1 MNPKYVNMQY
11 FCMNLKTLDILASI
25 KVKRHK
31 MIVGIEGTLERKDPT
46 FVHVNVHG
54 LIHEVHV
61 SINTSNS
68 IEEAKIK
75 LFVTQVIRE
84 DANLLFG
91 FMDLNEK
98 RMFDTVLKIN
108 GVGPKV
114 GLAICSTFT
123 PNTFA
128 KVVASKD
135 VSMLKRVPGI
145 GPKAA
150 SRILVELAD
159 FIVDGN
165 EESKDAGA
173 LGEAV
178 MALESLGFK
187 KDAIR
192 QALNGASGDT
202 SSLVKEGLKKLQ
214 RL

>member
-1 MNPKYVNMQY
+1 
-11 FCMNLKTLDILASI
+11 
-25 KVKRHK
+25 
-31 MIVGIEGTLERKDPT
+31 MIVGIEGTVERKEPT
-46 FVHVNVHG
+46 FVHVNVNG
-54 LIHEVHV
+54 LIYEVQV
-61 SINTSNS
+61 SINTSQA
-68 IEEAKIK
+68 IQEPKTK

-84 DANLLFG
+84 DSDNLFG
-91 FMDLNEK
+91 FMDMNEK
-98 RMFDTVLKIN
+98 KMFDTVLKIN

-123 PNTFA
+123 PDTFA

-165 EESKDAGA
+165 EESKDAGSM
-173 LGEAV
+173 GEAV

-192 QALNGASGDT
+192 KALSGASGDT

>member
-1 MNPKYVNMQY
+1 
-11 FCMNLKTLDILASI
+11 
-25 KVKRHK
+25 
-31 MIVGIEGTLERKDPT
+31 MIVGIEGTVERKDPT
-46 FVHVNVHG
+46 FVHLNVNG
-54 LIHEVHV
+54 LIYEVQV
-61 SINTSNS
+61 SINTSNAIQES
-68 IEEAKIK
+68 KVK

-84 DANLLFG
+84 DADLLFG

-98 RMFDTVLKIN
+98 KMFDTVLKIN

-123 PNTFA
+123 PGTFA

-135 VSMLKRVPGI
+135 VGMLKRVPGI

-165 EESKDAGA
+165 EESGNSGA
-173 LGEAV
+173 LGEAI

-187 KDAIR
+187 LDAIR
-192 QALNGASGDT
+192 KALNGCSGDT
-202 SSLVKEGLKKLQ
+202 STMVKEGLKKLQ

>member
-1 MNPKYVNMQY
+1 
-11 FCMNLKTLDILASI
+11 
-25 KVKRHK
+25 
-31 MIVGIEGTLERKDPT
+31 MIVGIEGTVERKEPT
-46 FVHVNVHG
+46 FVHINVNG
-54 LIHEVHV
+54 LIYEVMV
-61 SINTSNS
+61 SLHTSNA
-68 IEEAKIK
+68 ITEKKVK

-91 FMDLNEK
+91 FMESTEQK
-98 RMFDTVLKIN
+98 MFDTVLKIN

-123 PNTFA
+123 PGTFA

-150 SRILVELAD
+150 GRILVELAD
-159 FIVDGN
+159 FIVDGH
-165 EESKDAGA
+165 EESENSASFN
-173 LGEAV
+173 EAT

-187 KDAIR
+187 KDAI
-192 QALNGASGDT
+192 QKALHGCKGDT

>member
-1 MNPKYVNMQY
+1 
-11 FCMNLKTLDILASI
+11 
-25 KVKRHK
+25 
-31 MIVGIEGTLERKDPT
+31 MIVGIEGSIERKDPT
-46 FVHVNVHG
+46 FVHVNVQG
-54 LIHEVHV
+54 LIYEVHV
-61 SINTSNS
+61 SINTSNA
-68 IEEAKIK
+68 IEDKKVK
-75 LFVTQVIRE
+75 LYTTQIIRE
-84 DANLLFG
+84 DSSNLYG
-91 FMDLNEK
+91 FTDTNEK
-98 RMFDTVLKIN
+98 KMFDTVLKIN

-123 PNTFA
+123 PATFA

-165 EESKDAGA
+165 EESGNGA

-187 KDAIR
+187 NDAIR
-192 QALNGASGDT
+192 RALNGCSGDT
-202 SSLVKEGLKKLQ
+202 STLVKEGLKKLQ

>member
-1 MNPKYVNMQY
+1 
-11 FCMNLKTLDILASI
+11 
-25 KVKRHK
+25 
-31 MIVGIEGTLERKDPT
+31 MIVGMEGIVEKRDPT
-46 FVHVNVHG
+46 FIHLNVNG
-54 LIHEVHV
+54 IIYEVQV
-61 SINTSNS
+61 SINTSNA
-68 IEEAKIK
+68 IEEKRVK
-75 LFVTQVIRE
+75 LFITQVIRE

-91 FMDLNEK
+91 FIESNEK
-98 RMFDTVLKIN
+98 KMFDTVLRIN

-123 PNTFA
+123 PETFA

-135 VSMLKRVPGI
+135 VGMLKRVPGI

-159 FIVDGN
+159 FIVDGDTVGSN
-165 EESKDAGA
+165 NGA

-187 KDAIR
+187 KDAI
-192 QALNGASGDT
+192 QKALSGCIGDT
-202 SSLVKEGLKKLQ
+202 STLVKEGLKKLQ

>member
-1 MNPKYVNMQY
+1 
-11 FCMNLKTLDILASI
+11 
-25 KVKRHK
+25 
-31 MIVGIEGTLERKDPT
+31 MIVGIEGTVERKEPT
-46 FVHVNVHG
+46 FVHLNVNG
-54 LIHEVHV
+54 LIYEVMV
-61 SINTSNS
+61 SLHTSNA
-68 IEEAKIK
+68 ITDKKAK

-91 FMDLNEK
+91 FMDSNEK
-98 RMFDTVLKIN
+98 KMFDTVVKIN

-123 PNTFA
+123 PSTFA

-150 SRILVELAD
+150 GRILVELAD
-159 FIVDGN
+159 FIVDSH
-165 EESKDAGA
+165 EESENSGA
-173 LGEAV
+173 LNEAT

-187 KDAIR
+187 KDAI
-192 QALNGASGDT
+192 QKALHGCIGDT
-202 SSLVKEGLKKLQ
+202 STLVKEGLKKLQ

>member
-1 MNPKYVNMQY
+1 MEQV
-11 FCMNLKTLDILASI
+11 
-25 KVKRHK
+25 
-31 MIVGIEGTLERKDPT
+31 MIVGIEGTVERKDPT
-46 FVHVNVHG
+46 FVHLNVQG
-54 LIHEVHV
+54 IIYEVQV
-61 SINTSNS
+61 SINTSNA
-68 IEEAKIK
+68 IQEKMVK

-91 FMDLNEK
+91 FMDTNEK
-98 RMFDTVLKIN
+98 KMFDTVLKIN

-123 PNTFA
+123 PSTFA

-135 VSMLKRVPGI
+135 VNMLKRVPGI

-165 EESKDAGA
+165 AQSETSGA
-173 LGEAV
+173 LGDAV

-187 KDAIR
+187 KEAI
-192 QALNGASGDT
+192 QKALQGASGDT
-202 SSLVKEGLKKLQ
+202 STLVKEGLKKLQ

>member
-1 MNPKYVNMQY
+1 
-11 FCMNLKTLDILASI
+11 
-25 KVKRHK
+25 
-31 MIVGIEGTLERKDPT
+31 MIVGIEGTVEKKEPT
-46 FVHVNVHG
+46 YVHVNVNG
-54 LIHEVHV
+54 LIYEVMV
-61 SINTSNS
+61 SINTSNA
-68 IEEAKIK
+68 IKDKKVK

-91 FMDLNEK
+91 FMESNEQK
-98 RMFDTVLKIN
+98 MFNTVLKIN

-123 PNTFA
+123 PSTFA

-150 SRILVELAD
+150 GRILVDLAD
-159 FIVDGN
+159 FIVDGDD
-165 EESKDAGA
+165 ESVNSSA
-173 LGEAV
+173 LGEAT

-187 KDAIR
+187 KDAIQR
-192 QALNGASGDT
+192 ALHGCSGDT
-202 SSLVKEGLKKLQ
+202 TTLVKEGLKKLQ

>member
-1 MNPKYVNMQY
+1 
-11 FCMNLKTLDILASI
+11 
-25 KVKRHK
+25 
-31 MIVGIEGTLERKDPT
+31 MIVGIEGTVERKEPT
-46 FVHVNVHG
+46 FVHVNVQG
-54 LIHEVHV
+54 IIYEVNV

-68 IEEAKIK
+68 VKEKKVK

-91 FMDLNEK
+91 FIDLNEK
-98 RMFDTVLKIN
+98 KMFDTVLKIN

-114 GLAICSTFT
+114 ALAICSTFT
-123 PNTFA
+123 PSTFA
-128 KVVASKD
+128 KVVTSKD

-165 EESKDAGA
+165 EDNQDSAA
-173 LGEAV
+173 FGEAV
-178 MALESLGFK
+178 LALESLGFK
-187 KDAIR
+187 KDAI
-192 QALNGASGDT
+192 QKALSGATGDT
-202 SSLVKEGLKKLQ
+202 STLVKEGLKKLQ

>member
-1 MNPKYVNMQY
+1 
-11 FCMNLKTLDILASI
+11 
-25 KVKRHK
+25 
-31 MIVGIEGTLERKDPT
+31 MIVGIEGTVERKEPT
-46 FVHVNVHG
+46 FVHINVSG
-54 LIHEVHV
+54 LIHEVHI
-61 SINTSNS
+61 SINTSNA
-68 IEEAKIK
+68 IQDEKIR

-84 DANLLFG
+84 DADLLFG
-91 FMDLNEK
+91 FTDHDEK

-123 PNTFA
+123 PATFA
-128 KVVASKD
+128 KIVASKD

-159 FIVDGN
+159 FIVNGD
-165 EESKDAGA
+165 DTGA
-173 LGEAV
+173 LSSNTEAV

-187 KDAIR
+187 K
-192 QALNGASGDT
+192 ALIERALAGCSGDT
-202 SSLVKEGLKKLQ
+202 ATLVKEGLKKLQ

>member
-1 MNPKYVNMQY
+1 
-11 FCMNLKTLDILASI
+11 
-25 KVKRHK
+25 
-31 MIVGIEGTLERKDPT
+31 MIVGIEGTVERKEPT
-46 FVHVNVHG
+46 FVHLNVNG
-54 LIHEVHV
+54 IIHEVHV

-68 IEEAKIK
+68 IQESKVK

-84 DANLLFG
+84 DSNNLFG
-91 FMDLNEK
+91 FMDTNEK
-98 RMFDTVLKIN
+98 KMFDTVLKIN

-123 PNTFA
+123 PSTFA

-165 EESKDAGA
+165 EETGHSGA

-187 KDAIR
+187 NDAIR
-192 QALNGASGDT
+192 KALSGASGDT
-202 SSLVKEGLKKLQ
+202 SALVKAGLKKLQ

>member
-1 MNPKYVNMQY
+1 
-11 FCMNLKTLDILASI
+11 
-25 KVKRHK
+25 
-31 MIVGIEGTLERKDPT
+31 MIVGIEGTVEHKEPT
-46 FVHVNVHG
+46 FIHLNVNG
-54 LIHEVHV
+54 MIHEVHV
-61 SINTSNS
+61 SINTSNA
-68 IEEAKIK
+68 IQEARVK

-84 DANLLFG
+84 DSNNLFG
-91 FMDLNEK
+91 FIDSNEK
-98 RMFDTVLKIN
+98 KMFDTVLKIN

-123 PNTFA
+123 PSTFA

-165 EESKDAGA
+165 EESGHSGA
-173 LGEAV
+173 LGEAM

-187 KDAIR
+187 KESIR
-192 QALNGASGDT
+192 KALAGASGDT
-202 SSLVKEGLKKLQ
+202 STLVKEGLKKLQ